1 MLIVDAYNV
10 LHADGVLPPH
20 LEGGGVPGLIRLLAA
35 SRYAR
40 RRITLV
46 CDGGASGSRS
56 GVRIDGVYVLYSG
69 HEAEADDLIETLIEK
84 YHRGNPLDVVST
96 DRRLRKAARRV
107 GAGSIRSEDFL
118 ARLAE
123 DEARPKLLSGNAL
136 RKQVPLDAYSVR
148 AWCREFG
155 VPEAEPETTET
166 PVAPVDSPAREA
178 PPAKPVRTKPP
189 RRRAGPAASL
199 GHSLGITLPNPPGT
213 RPVAEPVPI
222 SDPIPES
229 PPKSA
234 PISNEPAPASLDE
247 IDPLVLRAL
256 EEWRGRLD
264 LDDLDMRRWMPDAD
278 PL

>member
-166 PVAPVDSPAREA
+166 PVAPADSPTRAA

-199 GHSLGITLPNPPGT
+199 GHSLGITLPDPPAA
-213 RPVAEPVPI
+213 RPVAEPVPVP
-222 SDPIPES
+222 DPIPES

-234 PISNEPAPASLDE
+234 PASAEPAPASLDE

>member
-1 MLIVDAYNV
+1 
-10 LHADGVLPPH
+10 
-20 LEGGGVPGLIRLLAA
+20 VPGLIRLLAA

-69 HEAEADDLIETLIEK
+69 HEAEADDMIEMLIEK

-123 DEARPKLLSGNAL
+123 DASGPKPFPGNAL

-155 VPEAEPETTET
+155 VPESTAAPAEPPAADT
-166 PVAPVDSPAREA
+166 PAAPAPPPAHA
-178 PPAKPVRTKPP
+178 HPPAKPGKPKP
-189 RRRAGPAASL
+189 RHRRAGPAASL
-199 GHSLGITLPNPPGT
+199 GQSLGITLPDPPGPP
-213 RPVAEPVPI
+213 PVAEP
-222 SDPIPES
+222 DPIPDPTPES
-229 PPKSA
+229 APKSA
-234 PISNEPAPASLDE
+234 PKSAPTSAEPGPASLDE